1 MGKLYKKGEIGEL
14 EYAECEYVHNCEDI
28 WPSIAYGDKN
38 HWRNNMFSTFYC
50 THSLGPIIHGTG
62 LRPVKVVGF
71 EATKNERSAR
81 MGKKSADFGIEMV
94 TLENGALVK
103 SIHGGLYNNS
113 IWYTMY
119 GTKGSVES
127 GRELSAGSGGVQ
139 KVYISSDENVGDYK
153 PTYRHYEPDHG
164 MKDRVDGFGHGG
176 SDFYSMYNFVEK
188 LRGDENADTIDEYEA
203 VDMSMAGMFAFRSI
217 LAGGAAMD
225 IPNLREKAER
235 EKWRNDTACC
245 DPNVAG
251 DMLLPTCK
259 GGTPDIEDEVYE
271 FVKHRWEEE
280 CASDNPNNYR
290 AMIFKK
296 GEGK

>member
-1 MGKLYKKGEIGEL
+1 
-14 EYAECEYVHNCEDI
+14 
-28 WPSIAYGDKN
+28 
-38 HWRNNMFSTFYC
+38 
-50 THSLGPIIHGTG
+50 
-62 LRPVKVVGF
+62 
-71 EATKNERSAR
+71 
-81 MGKKSADFGIEMV
+81 
-94 TLENGALVK
+94 
-103 SIHGGLYNNS
+103 
-113 IWYTMY
+113 MY
-119 GTKGSVES
+119 GTKGSAES

-188 LRGDENADTIDEYEA
+188 LRGDENADTIDVYEA
-203 VDMSMAGMFAFRSI
+203 VDMSLAGMFAFRSI

-251 DMLLPTCK
+251 DMLLPTRL
-259 GGTPDIEDEVYE
+259 GGTPEYPDEVYE
-271 FVKHRWEEE
+271 SQRKLYEAQFGSTEEGSYFN
-280 CASDNPNNYR
+280 AAITQGS
-290 AMIFKK
+290 AKK
-296 GEGK
+296 DK